1 VFVAYFSRCFLSA
14 NRDVRIG
21 ASELFYKQG
30 GYFSEV
36 HGLLFFKHYI
46 LIKCTIQEP
55 QLVLIDVI
63 SFNA

>member
-36 HGLLFFKHYI
+36 HDLLSFKH
-46 LIKCTIQEP
+46 
-55 QLVLIDVI
+55 
-63 SFNA
+63 